1 MWEGEGRTLP
11 LVLITWKTEGLSL
24 NEKGHCRR
32 KIWIC
37 SCKYFACLL
46 FQGTHYIMHVKD
58 FIRLM
63 KNQRASILTE
73 RPVVPQF
80 CLPLSLALPDQRT
93 PGASTVSQGRCP
105 WSTAGGGKETRDSAL
120 QDMSVHHTDAIYL
133 HLLMHATADHEV
145 LTLTSHGHGTCSH

>member
-11 LVLITWKTEGLSL
+11 LMLTTWKTEGLSL

-32 KIWIC
+32 KIWIR

-58 FIRLM
+58 FIRLK
-63 KNQRASILTE
+63 KNQRAPILTE

-80 CLPLSLALPDQRT
+80 LPTSTSCFARPAY
-93 PGASTVSQGRCP
+93 PGASTISQGRCP
-105 WSTAGGGKETRDSAL
+105 WSTGGWEGNQRLCTAGHVRP
-120 QDMSVHHTDAIYL
+120 
-133 HLLMHATADHEV
+133 
-145 LTLTSHGHGTCSH
+145 SHGCRLSSSADARHSGP